1 MVQSMPTRGEVRAF
15 RIIMTVLTAFVVLRA
30 AAAYPTAGARLAGAD
45 NDDILRM
52 MSVRDWLAGQ
62 GWFDMTQHRL
72 LPPDGISMHWSR
84 YVDAGIAGLVV
95 AASWIVGPAQAE
107 AFALVAWPSL
117 LLVTLIGIVGVGTRR
132 LAGPV
137 AGSLAMVT
145 AVAWLPIGGLQ
156 FLPGRIDHHNVQIV
170 AATVLAFALAGPGG
184 GAARGVVAGLAAA
197 SSLAV
202 GLETL
207 PLIAAAG
214 VLVAVRADW
223 RAAEAERLAAG
234 FCVALPPATVI
245 LLAGQTAPADWFVP
259 RCDALAMPVVA
270 LAFAGSLA
278 CLVPL
283 VMLRRARPVLRL
295 LATAGL
301 ALAALWLLGPLL
313 APCVDGPYGQLP
325 QPVRDLIATGI
336 TEAQSAAR
344 FAAERPA
351 SFNAVLTPA
360 VGTVLIA
367 AFFLVRGRGGPARDG
382 VAQMLVLALVGILG
396 TAWQI
401 RMVNLAAAAV
411 PFLSGFVHGR
421 ASGHGGGRVRRRAWP
436 RSSWAAASPRC
447 WPRSRAR
454 SARAPVRR
462 TARRAGA
469 DAGGVEAMAEL
480 AALPPSR
487 ILTPLNLGAPLIL
500 LTRHAGL
507 SAPYHRSAAAFAD
520 GAFPFEDPAAMRE
533 ALARTGADVVALC
546 ASDVPAPEARV
557 ARALLAGVTVAGLRE
572 VPVAGR
578 HWRLFAPGLTLAHAD
593 APS

>member
-117 LLVTLIGIVGVGTRR
+117 LLVALIGIVGVGTRR

-301 ALAALWLLGPLL
+301 ALAALWLLMPLL

-411 PFLSGFVHGR
+411 PFLSGFVWSCLWTRWR
-421 ASGHGGGRVRRRAWP
+421 AGPTP
-436 RSSWAAASPRC
+436 RMAAILLGCGLATLLAPL
-447 WPRSRAR
+447 PGAFGAGAR
-454 SARAPVRR
+454 PADRAPGR
-462 TARRAGA
+462 
-469 DAGGVEAMAEL
+469 GGCRSVEAMAEL